1 MNDSDK
7 GVNKTTKRHH
17 GTAEQQQ
24 WQLKKTIPELPNATQ
39 LGQQK

>member
-1 MNDSDK
+1 MKDSAK

-17 GTAEQQQ
+17 GTDEQQH
-24 WQLKKTIPELPNATQ
+24 WQRKKSIPELPNTTQ